1 MIKKILYYLILANI
15 WKFRSQKR
23 KKRSQKMIKVYNNNQ
38 INRFKERK
46 SITLNIKIALN
57 LIICIMLDKIM
68 DLYWENYS
76 NTKRLL
82 KLALILIA
90 IKVLLKSRS
99 LIINQSHKNN
109 INKFKVLL
117 FLKIENLKIKK
128 IIHFLE
134 KQIKIFSLKTN
145 M

>member
-1 MIKKILYYLILANI
+1 
-15 WKFRSQKR
+15 
-23 KKRSQKMIKVYNNNQ
+23 MIKVYNNNQ

-134 KQIKIFSLKTN
+134 K
-145 M
+145 